1 MAVSD
6 GRSMTPPA
14 TAEARPAHTAT
25 ATRNTMPRR
34 LRNILSLN
42 DFEAVAKRY
51 LPRSVFAFVQSGVEN
66 EVTLRDNREAFREW
80 HVVPRVLVGVA
91 QRSQKATL
99 LGESY
104 DSPFGVAPMGMAS
117 LVGYRGDLMI
127 ARACAER
134 NIPFIQSGAS
144 LIRLEDIRA
153 ACDTAWFQ
161 AYMPIDFEDMRG
173 LMNRVRN
180 AGFQTLVITVDMTAG
195 SNRENTARAGFSAPF
210 QPSWRMFW
218 DGATHPSWSLGN
230 FIRTIV
236 QNGMPHFENLDAGR
250 GAAIVSKGSRNTNRA
265 MQNWASLARI
275 REEWKGNLVLKGVL
289 DPADVKL
296 AVAAGV
302 DGVIVSTHGGRQ
314 IDGVI
319 PAVQAL
325 PECVAAGGEV
335 PVMIDSGIRRGTD
348 IIKCLALGAKF
359 CFVGRPF
366 NYAAIYG
373 QEGVTHGI
381 DLLRAEISRDIGNM
395 GINALSEITRDRIV
409 PRGQH
414 AGSSQ

>member
-6 GRSMTPPA
+6 GRPITPPVA
-14 TAEARPAHTAT
+14 HEAKIPTQAARQAV
-25 ATRNTMPRR
+25 PRR

-42 DFEAVAKRY
+42 DYEAAAKRY
-51 LPRSVFAFVQSGVEN
+51 LPKSVFAFVQSGVEN
-66 EVTLRDNREAFREW
+66 EVTLRDNREAFKDW
-80 HVVPRVLVGVA
+80 QVVPRVLVGVTN
-91 QRSQKATL
+91 RSQKTTV
-99 LGESY
+99 LGETY
-104 DSPFGVAPMGMAS
+104 DSPFGVAPMGMES

-127 ARACAER
+127 ARACAEK

-161 AYMPIDFEDMRG
+161 AYLPVDFEDMRG

-180 AGFQTLVITVDMTAG
+180 AGFKTLVFTVDMTAG

-210 QPSWRMFW
+210 RPSWRMFW
-218 DGATHPSWSLGN
+218 DGATHPSWSVGN

-250 GAAIVSKGSRNTNRA
+250 GAAIVSSGTRNTNRTG
-265 MQNWASLARI
+265 QNWDALARI
-275 REEWKGNLVLKGVL
+275 REEWKGNLVLKGLL
-289 DPADVKL
+289 DPRDVKL
-296 AVAAGV
+296 AVDAGI
-302 DGVIVSTHGGRQ
+302 DGIIVSSHGGRQ

-319 PAVQAL
+319 PPIHAL
-325 PECVAAGGEV
+325 PGCVAAAGDV

-348 IIKCLALGAKF
+348 IIKALALGAKF

-373 QEGVTHGI
+373 QEGVEHAI
-381 DLLRAEISRDIGNM
+381 NLLRAEFSRDSGNM
-395 GINALSEITRDRIV
+395 GFNSVSEITRDCLV
-409 PRGQH
+409 PRH
-414 AGSSQ
+414 SARPTA